1 MKESH
6 KMNEDGKEKDIF
18 NKYLKKGYSLLGRIK
33 YKLFKTR
40 KRVKTIKDL
49 QALDND
55 MMIKL
60 LCLILIVLL
69 INYVGTMIWKLWLW
83 LFPSKIGLVGPYF

>member
-1 MKESH
+1 LKESH

>member
-83 LFPSKIGLVGPYF
+83 LFPSKIVFVRPYF